1 VALSAVALEAT
12 WLVGRARLA
21 LRREPH
27 RLPPAGSE
35 HTTHLTSIARLPAEV
50 AARLEPALA
59 RLRKRDPQHHYYPV
73 DTLHVTIRNLDSL
86 SADAR
91 TAAGA
96 AIASHPSFE
105 LTARGLS
112 LSPHTVFAAV
122 RPVDGTLRAL
132 RRELASV
139 AGGSAGRFPDLA
151 FANIVRFSGRVSRE
165 FVSELAALRRIDLGS
180 WRVTEVELVRTDRL
194 LSREGTEVLE
204 RISLGAK

>member
-112 LSPHTVFAAV
+112 LSPQTVFAAV

-132 RRELASV
+132 RRELALL